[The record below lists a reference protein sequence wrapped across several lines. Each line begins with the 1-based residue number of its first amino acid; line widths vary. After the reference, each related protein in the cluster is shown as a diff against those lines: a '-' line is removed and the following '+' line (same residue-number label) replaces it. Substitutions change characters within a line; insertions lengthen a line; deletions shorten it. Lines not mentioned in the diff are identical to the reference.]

1 MSVFKKCF
9 GVLLLASIA
18 YFPWVAQAVPT
29 PTQVDL
35 ELVLAVDVSSSVSS
49 SEYAGQKN
57 GYIAAFNDAA
67 IQTAITSGKY
77 GSIAVTYVEW
87 SSSSRQEQLVDW
99 TLIDSAASASAFASA
114 INGTSRAFGGSTGV
128 GSAIQYSAGLFSF
141 NDPDNAKYLGDRKVI
156 DISGDGTN
164 NTGISPSTAR
174 DNALAAGVTT
184 INAIAIETASLED
197 YFKNNV
203 IGGPNAFAT
212 FAADFEDDFS
222 QAIKDKIFREIT
234 EQPVPEPATFG
245 LLGLGLAGLA
255 FARRRKQVA

>member
-1 MSVFKKCF
+1 MSVFKKIF
-9 GVLLLASIA
+9 GVLLLASVA
-18 YFPWVAQAVPT
+18 YFPWVAQAV

-35 ELVLAVDVSSSVSS
+35 ELVLAVDVSGSVDSN
-49 SEYAGQKN
+49 EYAGQKA

-67 IQTAITSGKY
+67 IQSAITSGKY

-87 SSSSRQEQLVDW
+87 SSSNQQAKLVDW

-114 INGTSRAFGGSTGV
+114 INSTNRAFGNTTGV
-128 GSAIQYSAGLFSF
+128 GAAIEYSAGLFSF
-141 NDPDNAKYLGDRKVI
+141 NDMANAKYVGDRKVI

-164 NTGISPSTAR
+164 NTGISPAAAR
-174 DNALAAGVTT
+174 DAALLAGVTT
-184 INAIAIETASLED
+184 INAIAIQNLSLEN

-222 QAIKDKIFREIT
+222 QAIKDKLFREIT
-234 EQPVPEPATFG
+234 EKPVPEPATIG

-255 FARRRKQVA
+255 FSRRRRQAA